1 MTDQGVGD
9 QDMTDQGMSDQGAT
23 DQGAVDD
30 TVSAQAMGGLAMGSQ
45 GQDLRLAEALL
56 FAAAEPLDETMLAAR
71 LPAGTDVAALLAE
84 LAELYRNR
92 GVTLEK
98 VAGRWAFR
106 TAADLAPRLMLER
119 LVSRKLSR
127 AAIETLAIIAYHQ
140 PVTRTEIEEIRGVIV
155 NRGILDTLME
165 SGWIRPK
172 GHKQTPGRPATW
184 VTTPEFLV
192 HFGLDGLA
200 DLPGIDELKAAGLLD
215 PRPATA
221 LSDFG
226 GEPPV
231 AEPSDGDEDDNE
243 NDGEAGSGDPE
254 PEARP

>member
-1 MTDQGVGD
+1 
-9 QDMTDQGMSDQGAT
+9 MSDR
-23 DQGAVDD
+23 
-30 TVSAQAMGGLAMGSQ
+30 
-45 GQDLRLAEALL
+45 GQDLRLLEALL
-56 FAAAEPLDETMLAAR
+56 FASAQPLDEAVLASR
-71 LPAGTDVAALLAE
+71 LPEGADIAGLLAE
-84 LAELYRNR
+84 LAETYRNR

-98 VAGRWAFR
+98 VGGGWTFR
-106 TAADLAPRLMLER
+106 TADDLAPRLMLER

-140 PVTRTEIEEIRGVIV
+140 PVTRTEIEEIRGVVV

-215 PRPATA
+215 PRPATSLTDMVA
-221 LSDFG
+221 DSAPA
-226 GEPPV
+226 EPPDEEGDDETGDDRADD
-231 AEPSDGDEDDNE
+231 AEALAADLEPDPPAPS
-243 NDGEAGSGDPE
+243 
-254 PEARP
+254 

>member
-1 MTDQGVGD
+1 
-9 QDMTDQGMSDQGAT
+9 MSDR
-23 DQGAVDD
+23 
-30 TVSAQAMGGLAMGSQ
+30 
-45 GQDLRLAEALL
+45 GQDLRLLEALL
-56 FAAAEPLDETMLAAR
+56 FASAQPLDDAALASR
-71 LPAGTDVAALLAE
+71 LPERADVAGLLGE
-84 LAELYRNR
+84 LVETYRNR

-98 VAGRWAFR
+98 VAGGWTFR

-140 PVTRTEIEEIRGVIV
+140 PVTRTEIEEIRGVVV

-215 PRPATA
+215 PRPATSLTDMVA
-221 LSDFG
+221 DSAPA
-226 GEPPV
+226 EPPDE
-231 AEPSDGDEDDNE
+231 ADEEADDETEDDRA
-243 NDGEAGSGDPE
+243 DDSEALAPDLEPDP
-254 PEARP
+254 PARS

>member
-1 MTDQGVGD
+1 
-9 QDMTDQGMSDQGAT
+9 MSDH
-23 DQGAVDD
+23 
-30 TVSAQAMGGLAMGSQ
+30 
-45 GQDLRLAEALL
+45 GQDLRLLEALL
-56 FAAAEPLDETMLAAR
+56 FASAQPLEEVVLASR
-71 LPAGTDVAALLAE
+71 LPEGADVGGLLAE
-84 LAELYRNR
+84 LVETYRNR

-98 VAGRWAFR
+98 VAGGWTFR

-140 PVTRTEIEEIRGVIV
+140 PVTRTEIEEIRGVVV

-215 PRPATA
+215 PRPAASLT
-221 LSDFG
+221 DM
-226 GEPPV
+226 V
-231 AEPSDGDEDDNE
+231 AESAPAEPQDETDDDDGNDDRADDLEALMPDIEPDPPAPS
-243 NDGEAGSGDPE
+243 
-254 PEARP
+254 

>member
-1 MTDQGVGD
+1 
-9 QDMTDQGMSDQGAT
+9 MSD
-23 DQGAVDD
+23 
-30 TVSAQAMGGLAMGSQ
+30 Q
-45 GQDLRLAEALL
+45 GQDLRLLEALL
-56 FAAAEPLDETMLAAR
+56 FAAAQPLDEATLATR
-71 LPAGTDVAALLAE
+71 LPEGTDIAGLLAE
-84 LAELYRNR
+84 LAETYRNR

-98 VAGRWAFR
+98 VAGGWTFR

-140 PVTRTEIEEIRGVIV
+140 PVTRTEIEEIRGVVV
-155 NRGILDTLME
+155 NRAILDTLME

-215 PRPATA
+215 PRPAASLTDMVAETA
-221 LSDFG
+221 PA
-226 GEPPV
+226 EPPDD
-231 AEPSDGDEDDNE
+231 ANDDGDDDGR
-243 NDGEAGSGDPE
+243 DDAEALAPDLERDP
-254 PEARP
+254 PAPR

>member
-1 MTDQGVGD
+1 
-9 QDMTDQGMSDQGAT
+9 MSDR
-23 DQGAVDD
+23 
-30 TVSAQAMGGLAMGSQ
+30 
-45 GQDLRLAEALL
+45 GQDLRLLEALL
-56 FAAAEPLDETMLAAR
+56 FAAAQPLDEAMLATR
-71 LPAGTDVAALLAE
+71 LPEGTDIAGLLAE
-84 LAELYRNR
+84 LAETYRNR

-98 VAGRWAFR
+98 VAGGWAFR

-140 PVTRTEIEEIRGVIV
+140 PVTRTEIEEIRGVVV
-155 NRGILDTLME
+155 NRGILGTLIE

-192 HFGLDGLA
+192 HFGLDGLD

-215 PRPATA
+215 PRPAASLADMVGETA
-221 LSDFG
+221 PVEPQDDADDDADADAEALAADLESD
-226 GEPPV
+226 PPP
-231 AEPSDGDEDDNE
+231 PS
-243 NDGEAGSGDPE
+243 
-254 PEARP
+254 

>member
-1 MTDQGVGD
+1 
-9 QDMTDQGMSDQGAT
+9 MSDR
-23 DQGAVDD
+23 
-30 TVSAQAMGGLAMGSQ
+30 
-45 GQDLRLAEALL
+45 GQDLRLLEALL
-56 FAAAEPLDETMLAAR
+56 FASAQPLDEVVLASR
-71 LPAGTDVAALLAE
+71 LPEGAEIAGLLAE
-84 LAELYRNR
+84 LVETYRNR

-98 VAGRWAFR
+98 VAGGWTFR
-106 TAADLAPRLMLER
+106 TAPDLAPRLMLER

-140 PVTRTEIEEIRGVIV
+140 PVTRTEIEEIRGVVV

-215 PRPATA
+215 PRPAASLTDMVA
-221 LSDFG
+221 DSAPA
-226 GEPPV
+226 EPPDEV
-231 AEPSDGDEDDNE
+231 DEEGDD
-243 NDGEAGSGDPE
+243 EAGDDHAEDAGALVSDLDPD
-254 PEARP
+254 PSARS

>member
-1 MTDQGVGD
+1 
-9 QDMTDQGMSDQGAT
+9 MSDR
-23 DQGAVDD
+23 
-30 TVSAQAMGGLAMGSQ
+30 
-45 GQDLRLAEALL
+45 GQDLRLLEALL
-56 FAAAEPLDETMLAAR
+56 FASAQPLDDVVLASR
-71 LPAGTDVAALLAE
+71 LPEGADVVGLLAE
-84 LAELYRNR
+84 LVETYRNR

-98 VAGRWAFR
+98 VAGGWTFR
-106 TAADLAPRLMLER
+106 TAPDLAPRLMLER

-140 PVTRTEIEEIRGVIV
+140 PVTRTEIEEIRGVVV

-215 PRPATA
+215 PRPAASLTDMVA
-221 LSDFG
+221 DSAPA
-226 GEPPV
+226 EPPDE
-231 AEPSDGDEDDNE
+231 ADDDGGDEAGDDRAE
-243 NDGEAGSGDPE
+243 DAEALARDLEPDP
-254 PEARP
+254 PARS

>member
-1 MTDQGVGD
+1 MTGSEPAR
-9 QDMTDQGMSDQGAT
+9 SDP
-23 DQGAVDD
+23 
-30 TVSAQAMGGLAMGSQ
+30 
-45 GQDLRLAEALL
+45 GQDLRLLEALL
-56 FAAAEPLDETMLAAR
+56 FAASQPLDEATLATR
-71 LPAGTDVAALLAE
+71 LPEGADIASLLGALAE
-84 LAELYRNR
+84 TYRNR

-98 VAGRWAFR
+98 VAGGWAFR

-140 PVTRTEIEEIRGVIV
+140 PVTRTEIEEIRGVVV

-215 PRPATA
+215 PRPAA
-221 LSDFG
+221 SLADMVG
-226 GEPPV
+226 EAAPVEPPD
-231 AEPSDGDEDDNE
+231 DGEDDA
-243 NDGEAGSGDPE
+243 EALAPDLESDP
-254 PEARP
+254 PTPP

>member
-1 MTDQGVGD
+1 
-9 QDMTDQGMSDQGAT
+9 MSDQG
-23 DQGAVDD
+23 
-30 TVSAQAMGGLAMGSQ
+30 
-45 GQDLRLAEALL
+45 QDMRLLEALL
-56 FAAAEPLDETMLAAR
+56 FAAAQPLDEAVLATR
-71 LPAGTDVAALLAE
+71 LPEGVDVASLLAE
-84 LAELYRNR
+84 LAETYRNR

-98 VAGRWAFR
+98 VAGGWTFR

-215 PRPATA
+215 PRPAASLTDMVA
-221 LSDFG
+221 ESAPV
-226 GEPPV
+226 EPPDD
-231 AEPSDGDEDDNE
+231 ADDDGDDDGG
-243 NDGEAGSGDPE
+243 DDLADDAEALAPDPK
-254 PEARP
+254 PDPPAPS

>member
-1 MTDQGVGD
+1 M
-9 QDMTDQGMSDQGAT
+9 
-23 DQGAVDD
+23 
-30 TVSAQAMGGLAMGSQ
+30 
-45 GQDLRLAEALL
+45 RLLEALL
-56 FAAAEPLDETMLAAR
+56 FAAAQPLDEVMLATR
-71 LPAGTDVAALLAE
+71 LPEGTDIANLLAE
-84 LAELYRNR
+84 LAETYRNR

-98 VAGRWAFR
+98 VAGGWTFR

-215 PRPATA
+215 PRPAASLTDMVA
-221 LSDFG
+221 ESAPAESPDDADDDGDDDG
-226 GEPPV
+226 GE
-231 AEPSDGDEDDNE
+231 DLEDDAE
-243 NDGEAGSGDPE
+243 MLAPDAKPDP
-254 PEARP
+254 PAPS

>member
-1 MTDQGVGD
+1 
-9 QDMTDQGMSDQGAT
+9 MSD
-23 DQGAVDD
+23 
-30 TVSAQAMGGLAMGSQ
+30 Q
-45 GQDLRLAEALL
+45 GQDLRLLEALL
-56 FAAAEPLDETMLAAR
+56 FASAQPLDDVVLASR
-71 LPAGTDVAALLAE
+71 LPEGADVAALLAE
-84 LAELYRNR
+84 LVETYRNR

-98 VAGRWAFR
+98 VAGGWTFR

-165 SGWIRPK
+165 SGWIRPR

-215 PRPATA
+215 PRPAASLTDMVA
-221 LSDFG
+221 DSA
-226 GEPPV
+226 P
-231 AEPSDGDEDDNE
+231 AEPEDEAEDDGDDDADDDRGDE
-243 NDGEAGSGDPE
+243 VEALASNVETDP
-254 PEARP
+254 PTPT

>member
-1 MTDQGVGD
+1 
-9 QDMTDQGMSDQGAT
+9 MSD
-23 DQGAVDD
+23 
-30 TVSAQAMGGLAMGSQ
+30 Q
-45 GQDLRLAEALL
+45 GQDLRLLEALL
-56 FAAAEPLDETMLAAR
+56 FASAQPLDDVVLASR
-71 LPAGTDVAALLAE
+71 LPEGADVAALLAE
-84 LAELYRNR
+84 LVETYRNR

-98 VAGRWAFR
+98 VAGGWTFR

-165 SGWIRPK
+165 SGWIRPR

-215 PRPATA
+215 PRPAASLTDMVA
-221 LSDFG
+221 DSA
-226 GEPPV
+226 P
-231 AEPSDGDEDDNE
+231 AEPEDEAEDDGDDDA
-243 NDGEAGSGDPE
+243 DDDRGEEVEALASNAETDP
-254 PEARP
+254 PAPT

>member
-1 MTDQGVGD
+1 
-9 QDMTDQGMSDQGAT
+9 MSD
-23 DQGAVDD
+23 
-30 TVSAQAMGGLAMGSQ
+30 Q
-45 GQDLRLAEALL
+45 GQDLRLLEALL
-56 FAAAEPLDETMLAAR
+56 FASAQPLDDVVLASR
-71 LPAGTDVAALLAE
+71 LPEGADVASLLAE
-84 LAELYRNR
+84 LVETYRNR

-98 VAGRWAFR
+98 VAGGWTFR

-140 PVTRTEIEEIRGVIV
+140 PVTRTEIEEIRGVVV

-215 PRPATA
+215 PRPAASLT
-221 LSDFG
+221 DM
-226 GEPPV
+226 V
-231 AEPSDGDEDDNE
+231 ADSAPAESEDEAEDDGDDDADDDRGDE
-243 NDGEAGSGDPE
+243 VEALASDAETDP
-254 PEARP
+254 PAST